1 VAIAAS
7 SEPGRAGPD
16 VRGGGVGHRKQIYGP
31 LVADIR
37 KVAGAALRHRA
48 RRRGLMASTIP
59 RRARRAWRSNLS
71 HHIPRNHQA
80 RLARV
85 LGAATCRSCISH
97 HCGSLPRSVQIHY
110 SVLSWNMAVDL
121 AAWIAVVIATARLS
135 WRTLTCRGQ
144 FSLRVLFSLT
154 TAVAIFLAWWRLEQN
169 AFYFAGVFRDPET
182 PLLRMLRFPPDV
194 YIPLLFGTGC
204 LILCTIDMTIYVL
217 APAQTIAHDLLTR
230 TANTSPTRKRG

>member
-1 VAIAAS
+1 MGRWLRIFVKWLVPLCATVLVGVALWRAQY
-7 SEPGRAGPD
+7 PG
-16 VRGGGVGHRKQIYGP
+16 VLVERGVQISPTTFRETTKHGWP
-31 LVADIR
+31 AFSV
-37 KVAGAALRHRA
+37 LRHVD
-48 RRRGLMASTIP
+48 
-59 RRARRAWRSNLS
+59 
-71 HHIPRNHQA
+71 
-80 RLARV
+80 RV
-85 LGAATCRSCISH
+85 FRIIG
-97 HCGSLPRSVQIHY
+97 GSLPRSVQIHY